1 MAAMIAA
8 ELLPRAEDALA
19 AIDADATFNLPHRPL
34 VPREAVALWEDVRAL
49 LDAPDIRRIDVWVAH
64 GYMEHFTTVG
74 FLLHLGEVA
83 RKAGKVVRVRTR
95 STGEPNERAA

>member
-1 MAAMIAA
+1 MAAMLVA
-8 ELLPRAEDALA
+8 EVLPRAEDALA
-19 AIDADATFNLPHRPL
+19 TIDADATFNLPQHPL
-34 VPREAVALWEDVRAL
+34 VPREAVELWEDVRAL

-83 RKAGKVVRVRTR
+83 RNVGKVVRVCTR
-95 STGEPNERAA
+95 SAGEPNERAA

>member
-1 MAAMIAA
+1 MAAMLAD
-8 ELLPRAEDALA
+8 EVLPRADALA
-19 AIDADATFNLPHRPL
+19 AIDADATFNLPQHPL
-34 VPREAVALWEDVRAL
+34 VPREAVSLWEDVRAL

-83 RKAGKVVRVRTR
+83 RNVGKVVRVCTR
-95 STGEPNERAA
+95 SAGEPNERAA